1 MPDTAN
7 TNTANLNIT
16 LDDLSAILTVL
27 EKEREDICKRL
38 TKPEAIS
45 KFTAQD
51 YKQFNAAYTK
61 LATFALST
69 GMFPNADSTEEQL
82 QQDWLAL
89 DRAISSKESQ

>member
-16 LDDLSAILTVL
+16 LDDLSAILIVL
-27 EKEREDICKRL
+27 EKEREDICVQL
-38 TKPEAIS
+38 IIS
-45 KFTAQD
+45 GVISEFAAQD
-51 YKQFNAAYTK
+51 YKQFNATYTK